1 MVSRIVKF
9 APLELIN
16 SFRANICLYAHE
28 NQQKY
33 SSLEYF
39 DQRLSMKQFYYEFV
53 KGKLVAETMLK
64 DKKIKIQFAFFE
76 NKVISRNIVFSSSFV

>member
-1 MVSRIVKF
+1 MFTF
-9 APLELIN
+9 ALLVPMN
-16 SFRANICLYAHE
+16 SFRANISVYAHE

-39 DQRLSMKQFYYEFV
+39 DQTLPMEQFYREFV

-64 DKKIKIQFAFFE
+64 DKKIEIRFAFFE
-76 NKVISRNIVFSSSFV
+76 NNVVSGSVVFSSSFV